1 MNNNM
6 KCQKHQLE
14 KLSIVKAITTLQM
27 PPAWTWH
34 SSNPFHKGHTRQL
47 CVKNVTH

>member
-6 KCQKHQLE
+6 KLQKHQLE

-27 PPAWTWH
+27 PPAWT
-34 SSNPFHKGHTRQL
+34 
-47 CVKNVTH
+47 